1 MIKNST
7 VWCRLE
13 NGGDIIHSWTGG
25 VENLTVN
32 ELTTLKQPVFVVS
45 NWGEFDELKV
55 IQENHQIINLNE
67 LTSVAII
74 DGLSNTQASISY
86 DEFEDHVNQIKSG
99 ISNQEYEKVVIS
111 RVFEGEHDGI
121 DLKEKFIQL
130 CNLYPNSM
138 VVLLLSAEFGT
149 WIGASPEV
157 LISKDKDKFK
167 IMSLAGTLFDDS
179 EQWSKK
185 ERDEQSVTTRH
196 IHEVL
201 KGIKYEVSEVHEE
214 KQGDLR
220 HLRQWFT
227 ASAND
232 IRVDNV
238 LKKLV
243 PTPAIAGYP
252 VKTGIQE
259 IGRLESHDRRLYS
272 GFWGLVDNSDWH
284 LQVNLRVAQ
293 IFKSKYNL
301 FAGCGINSG
310 SIAQREW
317 DETGNK
323 MEVVKRVLTNG

>member
-1 MIKNST
+1 MEVTT

-13 NGGDIIHSWTGG
+13 NGGD
-25 VENLTVN
+25 TVHLWKGEVIKSN
-32 ELTTLKQPVFVVS
+32 INDLKTITHPAFVVS
-45 NWGEFDELKV
+45 QWGEFDDLK
-55 IQENHQIINLNE
+55 IIKDNHQKINLKELSSAVIIN
-67 LTSVAII
+67 
-74 DGLSNTQASISY
+74 GLSDAQSTTSY
-86 DEFEDHVNQIKSG
+86 KEFENNVNQIKSG
-99 ISNQEYEKVVIS
+99 IKNQDYEKVVIS
-111 RVFEGEHDGI
+111 RVVECEHYGL
-121 DLKEKFIQL
+121 DLKEKFTQL
-130 CNLYPNSM
+130 CKLYPNSM

-157 LISKDKDKFK
+157 LISKSDNKFK

-179 EQWSKK
+179 EQWSNK
-185 ERDEQSVTTRH
+185 ERDEQSITTKH

-201 KGIKYEVSEVHEE
+201 NGIKYEVSDVHEE

-227 ASAND
+227 ASVND
-232 IRVDNV
+232 ILLDKI

-252 VKTGIQE
+252 VKNGIQE
-259 IGRLESHDRRLYS
+259 IDRLESQDRRLYS
-272 GFWGLVDNSDWH
+272 GFWGLIDNFEWH

-293 IFKSKYNL
+293 IFQSKFNL

-310 SIAQREW
+310 SNAQREW

-323 MEVVKRVLTNG
+323 MEVVKRVLTND